1 MQEAPPGGQH
11 WNYVINASDTILW
24 PKERS
29 LVVFNISLTNP
40 LSNADIYS
48 GVVAEMQSWFGFRG
62 EDIGT
67 LEKVGKALLEL
78 YLVLSSSLDYK
89 VN

>member
-11 WNYVINASDTILW
+11 WNYVINASDTIWW

-29 LVVFNISLTNP
+29 LVVFNISLT
-40 LSNADIYS
+40 NADIYS